1 MNRATVGDLV
11 WIPDRTCCWS
21 AQKAVEISGPLLA
34 LIKGVKPLTVLV
46 SLEGDQK
53 ELAVHRKDV
62 YDIGDLYD

>member
-1 MNRATVGDLV
+1 MPWPHRPL
-11 WIPDRTCCWS
+11 PSRT
-21 AQKAVEISGPLLA
+21 QKAVEISGPLLA